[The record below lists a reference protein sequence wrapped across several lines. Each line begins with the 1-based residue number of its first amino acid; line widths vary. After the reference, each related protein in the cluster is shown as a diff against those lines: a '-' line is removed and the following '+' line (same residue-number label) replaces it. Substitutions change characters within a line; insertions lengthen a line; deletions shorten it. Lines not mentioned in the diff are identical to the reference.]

1 MEETLAKF
9 ADRFYAPNRGDDLDG
24 DNRDELDGD
33 NLSFDGFE
41 FDDDA
46 IPGADDNQKYEIAT
60 AVGLSRQN
68 FTIEGGF
75 DDKDVSAKDAT
86 HVIRDVVVR
95 KKVPNGDETVEE
107 KKEDVVEIYPYQAYK
122 IQGGEEYI
130 DESNRQYIKLPLD
143 NQYRIRSN
151 ENGHISFDAPHF
163 FYAGGEFVN
172 GQMFPERMKLRAIFR
187 EDVVNGLYD
196 VILVVKNQE
205 EERPEDNNNG
215 LENQF
220 RIKLCSSFNHQPKES
235 KSDKQRKKVKK
246 VIEFEYEPTSAVDF
260 NIVRSSFNKAST
272 IILKQNGVEQPPY
285 ENVILQDA
293 ILPYRKM
300 HNVYENEYGSYKD
313 MNNFLLQPEVRDF
326 TTMYKLCSGGKNAL
340 TTDDMKQAI
349 KLIKNNNSTM
359 QCKPMSNNS
368 DVEEYKKAF
377 PKCHRGEA
385 YSGRNTTDCPYF
397 DETVEGARRALGNQ
411 DFQDVATQGKAV
423 RWPENY
429 QQAQRFG
436 KVVGKLDSEYI
447 EGSKTISPD
456 DLAFLRRKKRM
467 QERERTKPRPIR
479 NF

>member
-1 MEETLAKF
+1 
-9 ADRFYAPNRGDDLDG
+9 
-24 DNRDELDGD
+24 
-33 NLSFDGFE
+33 
-41 FDDDA
+41 
-46 IPGADDNQKYEIAT
+46 
-60 AVGLSRQN
+60 
-68 FTIEGGF
+68 
-75 DDKDVSAKDAT
+75 
-86 HVIRDVVVR
+86 
-95 KKVPNGDETVEE
+95 
-107 KKEDVVEIYPYQAYK
+107 
-122 IQGGEEYI
+122 
-130 DESNRQYIKLPLD
+130 
-143 NQYRIRSN
+143 
-151 ENGHISFDAPHF
+151 
-163 FYAGGEFVN
+163 
-172 GQMFPERMKLRAIFR
+172 MKLRAIFR

-196 VILVVKNQE
+196 VILV
-205 EERPEDNNNG
+205 
-215 LENQF
+215 ENQF

-235 KSDKQRKKVKK
+235 KSDKQRKTVKK

-293 ILPYRKM
+293 ILPYREM

-349 KLIKNNNSTM
+349 KLIKNNNGTM
-359 QCKPMSNNS
+359 QCKPMSNDS
-368 DVEEYKKAF
+368 DVEEYEKAF
-377 PKCHRGEA
+377 PKCHRGKV
-385 YSGRNTTDCPYF
+385 YTDQERRTEECPYL
-397 DETVEGARRALGNQ
+397 DETLAGARRALGNQ

-467 QERERTKPRPIR
+467 RERGEDETTPDSEFLKGGYGLSKNNYLRIVECAYNNSMLRDDYENKDPPLEIEVSEDRSRIKSGDEAIR
-479 NF
+479 QCKFRDHVLLYNHDYVIKATIDRNGNITFDDG